1 MNSDNL
7 DFSDTIKPKSDQMNA
22 DDLLLGPITV
32 TVTGVKR
39 GSAEQPA
46 KIQVNN
52 GFQPFMPCKSMRRVL
67 IAAWGEDG
75 REWIGKSMTLYCDPK
90 VKYGG
95 VSVGGIRISH
105 LSNIKG
111 EQAYSLTVTR
121 GKREPFVVQPLKA
134 AEAKQVQ
141 QYPEGRFKEKL
152 PGLRKAFHVDGKSID
167 DIARAC
173 EQVGRL
179 TAVQREAI
187 TAKEEAKPVETPA
200 PAAQPDAGK
209 QNDIDF

>member
-1 MNSDNL
+1 MNDLN
-7 DFSDTIKPKSDQMNA
+7 FSDTIKPKSDQLNA
-22 DDLLLGPITV
+22 DDLLVGPITV

-39 GSAEQPA
+39 GNAEQPVS
-46 KIQVNN
+46 IQLNN
-52 GFQPFMPCKSMRRVL
+52 GFQPFKPCKSMRRVL
-67 IAAWGEDG
+67 IAAWGDNG
-75 REWIGKSMTLYCDPK
+75 HDWIGKSMTLYCDPK

-95 VSVGGIRISH
+95 VAVGGIRISH
-105 LSNIKG
+105 LSDIRG

-121 GKREPFVVQPLKA
+121 GKREPFIVHPLKA

-141 QYPEGRFKEKL
+141 QYPEARFKEKL
-152 PGLRKAFHVDGKSID
+152 PGLRKAFHGDGKSID

-187 TAKEEAKPVETPA
+187 TAKEEAKAPEPV
-200 PAAQPDAGK
+200 AQPEAGK